1 MKFKTGDLVKI
12 NTTSSVISR
21 LVDSNTIGVIKEAAE
36 LEAHNLFNVY
46 TVEIKNKLT
55 YMAYEHELLLVEL
68 TDKAKMEFRD
78 ILVGL

>member
-36 LEAHNLFNVY
+36 LEANLFNVY